1 MLLVHTMT
9 SHGAAFKFKQLNLVS
24 HVFQHFSYGVP
35 SHFKALKGTFIV
47 RGTTALLETA
57 DQ

>member
-1 MLLVHTMT
+1 MT

-24 HVFQHFSYGVP
+24 HVFQHFSYGAP

-47 RGTTALLETA
+47 GGTTALLETA